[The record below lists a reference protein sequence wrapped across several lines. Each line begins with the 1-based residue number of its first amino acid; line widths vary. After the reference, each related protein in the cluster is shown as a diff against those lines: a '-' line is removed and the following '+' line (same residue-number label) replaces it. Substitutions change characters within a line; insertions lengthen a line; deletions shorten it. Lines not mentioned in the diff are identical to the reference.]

1 LLVRWLHTP
10 GLHTLSSWC
19 VTTRETAQDSSA
31 RRWLAERGGLLL
43 LHN

>member
-1 LLVRWLHTP
+1 MLVRWLHTP
-10 GLHTLSSWC
+10 GLHTLSLVVC
-19 VTTRETAQDSSA
+19 NHETAQDSSA